1 MGTGKNTRAH
11 GTGWMLL
18 GGLALTLGVSACNE
32 ATSTT
37 GEPDPTSTTTAP
49 ATETAPAANTNAS
62 LVRLSNAQYDNA
74 VKELL
79 GVSGQAEATFPA
91 DSVMGDSHFAQYF
104 DAADAVG
111 EQVFANPALSSKVLT
126 CTPSEDTACTRQ
138 IVSQFA
144 TRAYRGPVAAVD
156 VDRLTKVATDAL
168 ALGETPVGSIKQ
180 VVKTVLA
187 SPEFIYSVGPTS
199 L

>member
-18 GGLALTLGVSACNE
+18 GGLALTLGISACNE
-32 ATSTT
+32 AGTT
-37 GEPDPTSTTTAP
+37 GEPEPTANTAAP
-49 ATETAPAANTNAS
+49 ATETTPAASTGDT

-79 GVSGQAEATFPA
+79 GVSGQAESTFPA

-111 EQVFANPALSSKVLT
+111 EQVFANPALASKVLT

-138 IVSQFA
+138 IVAQFA
-144 TRAYRGPVAAVD
+144 SRAYRGPMAATD
-156 VDRLTKVATDAL
+156 VDRLTKVATDAI

-187 SPEFIYSVGPTS
+187 SPEFIYSVGPAS

>member
-1 MGTGKNTRAH
+1 MVTGKNMRAH

-32 ATSTT
+32 AGTT
-37 GEPDPTSTTTAP
+37 GEPEPMTTTAP
-49 ATETAPAANTNAS
+49 ATETTPAANTGDT

-74 VKELL
+74 VKDLL

-111 EQVFANPALSSKVLT
+111 EQVFANP
-126 CTPSEDTACTRQ
+126 
-138 IVSQFA
+138 
-144 TRAYRGPVAAVD
+144 
-156 VDRLTKVATDAL
+156 
-168 ALGETPVGSIKQ
+168 
-180 VVKTVLA
+180 
-187 SPEFIYSVGPTS
+187 
-199 L
+199 

>member
-1 MGTGKNTRAH
+1 MGTGKNMLAH

-32 ATSTT
+32 AGTT
-37 GEPDPTSTTTAP
+37 GEPEPTASTTAP
-49 ATETAPAANTNAS
+49 ATETAPAANTGDT

-79 GVSGQAEATFPA
+79 GVTGQAEATFPA

-111 EQVFANPALSSKVLT
+111 EQVFANPVLSSKVLT
-126 CTPSEDTACTRQ
+126 CTPSEDAACTRQ

-144 TRAYRGPVAAVD
+144 SRAYRGPVAAVD
-156 VDRLTKVATDAL
+156 VDRLTKVATDAI

-187 SPEFIYSVGPTS
+187 SPEFIYSVGPAS

>member
-18 GGLALTLGVSACNE
+18 GGFALTLGVSACNE
-32 ATSTT
+32 AGTT
-37 GEPDPTSTTTAP
+37 GTPEPTTTTTAP
-49 ATETAPAANTNAS
+49 ATETTPAASTGDS

-74 VKELL
+74 VRELL
-79 GVSGQAEATFPA
+79 GVTGQAEATFPV

-111 EQVFANPALSSKVLT
+111 EQVFANPALASKVLT
-126 CTPSEDTACTRQ
+126 CTPSEDAACTRQ

-144 TRAYRGPVAAVD
+144 SRAYRGPMAPAD

-187 SPEFIYSVGPTS
+187 SPEFIYSVGPAS